1 MRNRELRAEI
11 VRKGLFVYEVAAAM
25 GVKGS
30 TLSHYLMQ
38 NLSKPRIE
46 RIQAAILKAEETKK
60 GLNNGEKATK
70 L

>member
-1 MRNRELRAEI
+1 MKNRELRAEI

-25 GVKGS
+25 GIKGS

-38 NLSKPRIE
+38 DLSKPRIE
-46 RIQAAILKAEETKK
+46 RIQAAIAKAEKAKE
-60 GLNNGEKATK
+60 LNNGKKEN

>member
-1 MRNRELRAEI
+1 MRNRDLRAEI

-25 GVKGS
+25 GIKGS

-46 RIQAAILKAEETKK
+46 RIQAAIAKAEKAKE
-60 GLNNGEKATK
+60 LNNGSTK
-70 L
+70 EESI